1 MLRRDA
7 LRFLTLS
14 CLTIP
19 FGAVLA
25 KDKTLIEV
33 WKSPSCGCCKDWVTH
48 LEANGFKVAL
58 NDTGNNSIR
67 SQVGMPQKYG
77 SCHTGIIEGYVIEG
91 HVPADDIRKLLA
103 LKPDAVGLSVPGMP
117 VGSPGMDGP
126 DYQGRQDPFDVLLIV
141 GEEHTV
147 FSSYHKD

>member
-7 LRFLTLS
+7 LRLLSLS
-14 CLTIP
+14 CLP
-19 FGAVLA
+19 LLSGVASA
-25 KDKTLIEV
+25 KDELLIEV

-48 LEANGFKVAL
+48 LQANGFEVVL
-58 NDTGNNSIR
+58 YDTGNNSVR

-77 SCHTGIIEGYVIEG
+77 SCHTGIIQGYVIEG

-103 LKPDAVGLSVPGMP
+103 LKPNALGLSVPGMP

-126 DYQGRQDPFDVLLIV
+126 QYQGRQDPFDVLLIV
-141 GEEHTV
+141 DVEHSI

>member
-1 MLRRDA
+1 M
-7 LRFLTLS
+7 
-14 CLTIP
+14 
-19 FGAVLA
+19 
-25 KDKTLIEV
+25 
-33 WKSPSCGCCKDWVTH
+33 
-48 LEANGFKVAL
+48 
-58 NDTGNNSIR
+58 
-67 SQVGMPQKYG
+67 
-77 SCHTGIIEGYVIEG
+77 IEG

-147 FSSYHKD
+147 FSSYHKN